1 MFNTPYVGSSV
12 DVMGMR
18 ERAAPTAKF
27 KFSDASVKALDEAF
41 RGCFREMV
49 EKPLDKDT
57 LTAVEQLAA
66 HARATMSVIS
76 KTDDLAEAEAAIRRR
91 AESVNAYG
99 YNTSDGSAALA
110 AAPKSETFGAH
121 IIREVMAI
129 AKNMHRDP
137 SKMVQAA
144 ATARDNGMHAL
155 ADSLEAE
162 IRAAFGGSA
171 AATTEAPKVVK
182 LAERRKKRA
191 AAR

>member
-1 MFNTPYVGSSV
+1 VR
-12 DVMGMR
+12 D
-18 ERAAPTAKF
+18 RAAPPAKF
-27 KFSDASVKALDEAF
+27 KFNEASVKALDEAF

-49 EKPLDKDT
+49 EKPLDKDA
-57 LTAVEQLAA
+57 LTAIEQLAV
-66 HARATMSVIS
+66 HARATMSVVS
-76 KTDDLAEAEAAIRRR
+76 KPDDLAEAEAAMALRRQ
-91 AESVNAYG
+91 AESING
-99 YNTSDGSAALA
+99 YNSGGVSDALA

-171 AATTEAPKVVK
+171 TVTIEAPKVVK
-182 LAERRKKRA
+182 LAERRKKKT